1 MMHAKTENYY
11 HTQIELMSR
20 YGIYQSAPSPNDH
33 SHSITLSIDY
43 YKKTGILNKA
53 RPLLPNKNKA
63 SHVWDNLELL
73 GIKFPRAPIEY
84 EPDHG
89 KRYLIKKLYIMD
101 WVQLDKEDPD
111 QNDMWSL
118 YLPPR
123 VSQLI

>member
-1 MMHAKTENYY
+1 M
-11 HTQIELMSR
+11 
-20 YGIYQSAPSPNDH
+20 
-33 SHSITLSIDY
+33 
-43 YKKTGILNKA
+43 
-53 RPLLPNKNKA
+53 
-63 SHVWDNLELL
+63 WDNLELL

-111 QNDMWSL
+111 QNDVWSL

-123 VSQLI
+123 VGYQHTRFMSLIPITGRHVPNC